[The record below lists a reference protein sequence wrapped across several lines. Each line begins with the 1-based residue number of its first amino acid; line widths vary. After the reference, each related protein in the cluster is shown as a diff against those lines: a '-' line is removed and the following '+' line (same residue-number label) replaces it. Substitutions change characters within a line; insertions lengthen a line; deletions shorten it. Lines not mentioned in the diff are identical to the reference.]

1 MKRQGIVKAL
11 AVLALTGSISATT
24 HPYIVTGLD
33 VVSGS
38 QKSLPSF
45 QVLKTHQDVAL
56 ARVQDSDKAQLSHI
70 VHEDHHRCGGYFAF
84 ETKEEAEKFIA
95 QSKLNKSEQT
105 IFADYTLNQADLVT
119 EHIARAEEFS
129 IRATIQKLS
138 SYKNRYYKSE
148 TGKESQAWLKSHWT
162 DLTKHRSDITVEY
175 FNHSSYPQ
183 PSVIA
188 TIQGESDEVIVVGG
202 HADSIAGWW
211 GRANAH
217 APGADDNASGTATVT
232 ETLKVLAQSGYR
244 PAKTI
249 KFMAYAAEEVG
260 LLGSKDIAKQFK
272 NKGINVVGVLQ
283 LDMTNHFGSRDDIT
297 IITDYTNEAQN
308 NFLGSLIDKY
318 LPELSWGRDK
328 CGYACSDHASWTSQ
342 GYPASTPFETKKSD
356 MNRHIHTSRDTLD
369 NMGGTADH
377 ALKFAKLALA
387 YVIEL
392 DR

>member
-1 MKRQGIVKAL
+1 MKRQGFVQAL
-11 AVLALTGSISATT
+11 AALALTTSVHATT
-24 HPYIVTGLD
+24 HPYIVTGTD
-33 VVSGS
+33 IVSGS
-38 QKSLPSF
+38 EKSLPSF
-45 QVLKTHQDVAL
+45 QVLDIKDDVAL
-56 ARVQDSDKAQLSHI
+56 AMVHDSDKAHLSHI

-84 ETKEEAEKFIA
+84 ETKEEAQKFIA
-95 QSKLNKSEQT
+95 ESKANKSENT
-105 IFADYTLNQADLVT
+105 IFADYSINQEDLVNK
-119 EHIARAEEFS
+119 HIVRADEMS
-129 IRATIQKLS
+129 IRSTILKLS
-138 SYKNRYYKSE
+138 SFKNRYYKSQ
-148 TGKESQAWLKSHWT
+148 TGIDSQAWLKSHWT

-188 TIQGESDEVIVVGG
+188 TIQGESDDVIVIGG

-211 GRANAH
+211 GRENAR

-232 ETLKVLAQSGYR
+232 ETLRVLAESGYT
-244 PAKTI
+244 PKKTI

-260 LLGSKDIAKQFK
+260 LLGSKDIAKDFK
-272 NKGINVVGVLQ
+272 RRGINVEGVLQ
-283 LDMTNHFGSRDDIT
+283 LDMTNHFGSREDIT
-297 IITDYTNEAQN
+297 IITDYTNKAQN
-308 NFLGSLIDKY
+308 DFLGSLIDKY
-318 LPELSWGRDK
+318 LTNLTWGRDK

-369 NMGGTADH
+369 NMGGNADH
-377 ALKFAKLALA
+377 ALKFSKLALA